1 MATPF
6 ESIYSKFLL
15 SVTDKSLS
23 KFTNDE
29 LEEILYE
36 YLDTSANVYFK
47 QCKKNLQDIDK
58 ILKVFNKDL
67 TSEEIYILS
76 LGMVLNWI
84 QPKILHENKMRQSLG
99 DRDYKLSSNWQTL
112 NTLMSIEE
120 KTEKKLKNAIQ
131 SYIYIRDDLEL

>member
-47 QCKKNLQDIDK
+47 QCKKNLQDIDR
-58 ILKVFNKDL
+58 ILKVFNEDL

>member
-58 ILKVFNKDL
+58 VLKVFNKDL